1 VRKHLLLLDG
11 LLPSLPPALI
21 ALGAFFCPSVFSN
34 FYKILEG
41 IEIGVFGSFSGLRG
55 WGLYFYT
62 VWVAS
67 DFLKFVV
74 RL

>member
-1 VRKHLLLLDG
+1 LASAQAFASPRWIVAIFAPLVSAG
-11 LLPSLPPALI
+11 
-21 ALGAFFCPSVFSN
+21 GAFFCPSVFSN

-62 VWVAS
+62 VWLLRI
-67 DFLKFVV
+67 F
-74 RL
+74 